1 MQFVEPTRPLCQQV
15 VRIQGAAA
23 GLACAQRRREG
34 RGCPARLSQGHN
46 ARRSSFDAQGQIQ
59 SSVRTTFGLCEMRA
73 LGLGMVALGA
83 DR

>member
-23 GLACAQRRREG
+23 GLVCAAEEG
-34 RGCPARLSQGHN
+34 GARGPTRLSQGQGHN

-59 SSVRTTFGLCEMRA
+59 SSVRLS
-73 LGLGMVALGA
+73 V
-83 DR
+83 

>member
-34 RGCPARLSQGHN
+34 RRCPARLSQGHN

-59 SSVRTTFGLCEMRA
+59 SSVKLCLCEA